1 MNKSPAA
8 YYHVGVIPDGNRRW
22 AHQHNLHPS
31 EGHKMGAKKGRL
43 FVDWAFAKPEIKE
56 ISMYGLSEENFK
68 RSEDELDRLCDIYF
82 EIGNSLLDEKVLH
95 EKEVR
100 VNFISTK
107 PEKLPNNIIEV
118 FDEVKSETK
127 FYGNKI
133 LNILIGYTG
142 QNEIL
147 RAVSSPMNR
156 VKNLFFGLNENDL
169 ERNLGVKNSC
179 DLIIRSG
186 EEEKER
192 EAKSGFLLW
201 QSAYSEY
208 YHINKFWPDVGI
220 RDFNMA
226 WNYFLSMRRLKGQ

>member
-1 MNKSPAA
+1 M
-8 YYHVGVIPDGNRRW
+8 
-22 AHQHNLHPS
+22 
-31 EGHKMGAKKGRL
+31 
-43 FVDWAFAKPEIKE
+43 
-56 ISMYGLSEENFK
+56 
-68 RSEDELDRLCDIYF
+68 
-82 EIGNSLLDEKVLH
+82 
-95 EKEVR
+95 
-100 VNFISTK
+100 
-107 PEKLPNNIIEV
+107 
-118 FDEVKSETK
+118 
-127 FYGNKI
+127 
-133 LNILIGYTG
+133 
-142 QNEIL
+142 
-147 RAVSSPMNR
+147 
-156 VKNLFFGLNENDL
+156 NENDL